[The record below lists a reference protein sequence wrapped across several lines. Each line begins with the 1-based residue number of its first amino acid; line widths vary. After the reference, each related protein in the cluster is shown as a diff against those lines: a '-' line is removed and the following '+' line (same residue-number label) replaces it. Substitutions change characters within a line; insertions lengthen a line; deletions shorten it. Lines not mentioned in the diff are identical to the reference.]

1 MKLNQVGRT
10 IAIGD
15 VHGCID
21 ELLELLEKLQL
32 QAEDRL
38 VFVGDLVDRGP
49 DPVRVV
55 RHVRDLTV
63 TRPGTVVLKGN
74 HEDKLCKWRLREAQ
88 RLATGR
94 ENKMRPPNDVRRAQ
108 WEALSD
114 EEVEWLRALPTYA
127 VLDDNWLAVHA
138 GLVPGVPVEEQ
149 DPDKIMR
156 IRTLDP
162 ATLKVGQ
169 RTDEQEPLEDP
180 PGTVFWTTLW
190 KGPYSVVY
198 GHAVN
203 KGPLRQPEC
212 FEYPLVSHG
221 FSESKE
227 MIATIGIDTGC
238 CFGGRLTA
246 ADLGRNGSVQITQV
260 QSRGQYAV
268 LGETR

>member
-1 MKLNQVGRT
+1 MGRT

-15 VHGCID
+15 VHGCLEELQ
-21 ELLELLEKLQL
+21 ELLGKLQL
-32 QAEDRL
+32 DSSDRL

-55 RHVRDLTV
+55 RFVMRLLQAH
-63 TRPGTVVLKGN
+63 PNTVVLKGN

-88 RLATGR
+88 RKESGR
-94 ENKMRPPNDVRRAQ
+94 ENKMRQPDDARRAQ
-108 WEALSD
+108 WEALT
-114 EEVEWLRALPTYA
+114 EGEVDWLRNLPVYA
-127 VLDDNWLAVHA
+127 VLDDNWVAVHA
-138 GLVPGVPVEEQ
+138 GLVPGVPLEEQ
-149 DPDKIMR
+149 DPDKVMR

-162 ATLKVGQ
+162 VTLKVGQ
-169 RTDEQEPLEDP
+169 RTDEQESLEDP
-180 PGTVFWTTLW
+180 PGTVFWASLW

-203 KGPLRQPEC
+203 KGHLQKPQCL
-212 FEYPLVSHG
+212 EYPLVHRG
-221 FSESKE
+221 WSESKE
-227 MIATIGIDTGC
+227 MIACLGIDTGC

-246 ADLGRNGSVQITQV
+246 ASLSRNGSVHITQV

>member
-1 MKLNQVGRT
+1 VGRT

-15 VHGCID
+15 VHGCIEELI
-21 ELLELLEKLQL
+21 ELLDKLQL
-32 QAEDRL
+32 DSSDRL

-55 RHVRDLTV
+55 RFVRRLLAA
-63 TRPGTVVLKGN
+63 RPNTVVLKGN

-94 ENKMRPPNDVRRAQ
+94 ENKMRKPDDVRRAQ
-108 WEALSD
+108 WEALSE
-114 EEVEWLRALPTYA
+114 EEVEWLRSLPVYA
-127 VLDDNWLAVHA
+127 VLDDNWVAVHA
-138 GLVPGVPVEEQ
+138 GLVPGVPLEEQ
-149 DPDKIMR
+149 EADKVMR
-156 IRTLDP
+156 VRTLDP
-162 ATLKVGQ
+162 VTMKVGQ

-180 PGTVFWTTLW
+180 PGTVFWASLW

-203 KGPLRQPEC
+203 KGPSHGKPVCLEL
-212 FEYPLVSHG
+212 PLVNRGWSDLN
-221 FSESKE
+221 E
-227 MIATIGIDTGC
+227 MIACLGIDTGC

-246 ADLGRNGSVQITQV
+246 ATLGRNGSAQITQV

-268 LGETR
+268 LGQTR

>member
-1 MKLNQVGRT
+1 MSRT

-15 VHGCID
+15 VHGCLD
-21 ELLELLEKLQL
+21 ELVELLEKLRL
-32 QAEDRL
+32 GPDDRL

-55 RHVRDLTV
+55 RLVRKISEI
-63 TRPGTVVLKGN
+63 RPGTVVLQGN
-74 HEDKLCKWRLREAQ
+74 HEQKCTKWRLRESQ

-94 ENKMRPPNDVRRAQ
+94 ENKMRQPDDVRRAQ
-108 WEALSD
+108 WEALSED
-114 EEVEWLRALPTYA
+114 EVNWLRSLPVYA
-127 VLDDNWLAVHA
+127 VLDDNWVAVHA
-138 GLVPGVPVEEQ
+138 GLIPGVPLEEQ
-149 DPDKIMR
+149 DPDKVTR

-162 ATLKVGQ
+162 VTLKVGQ

-180 PGTVFWTTLW
+180 PGTVFWTMLW
-190 KGPYSVVY
+190 NGPFSVVY
-198 GHAVN
+198 GHAVI
-203 KGPLRQPEC
+203 KGPLRKPEC

-221 FSESKE
+221 WSEAKE
-227 MIATIGIDTGC
+227 MITTVGIDTGC

-246 ADLGRNGSVQITQV
+246 AELGRNGSVQITQV